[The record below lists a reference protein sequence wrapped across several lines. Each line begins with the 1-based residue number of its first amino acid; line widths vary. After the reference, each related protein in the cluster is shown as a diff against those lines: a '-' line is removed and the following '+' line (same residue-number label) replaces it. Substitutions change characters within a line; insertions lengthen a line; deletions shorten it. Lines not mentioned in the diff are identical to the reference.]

1 MAANKKKRF
10 GVFENG
16 PSSKKRESLIFFYV
30 LNVLTTHTQNDWIV
44 GRRAVNRPTNMAERL
59 APKRQLLY
67 ISSESDECKA
77 TFAWTLLPLQCLFVS
92 IRSFCA
98 YLMPSHWQWQ
108 LSNHLSACLAVALK
122 NVGWSMSSGGQP
134 RGNAPT
140 ASPIFQSF
148 VVSFYFY
155 THLVAQR
162 RKKVDMTGIVVLLLS
177 DRNAPRI
184 HELFSLPVG
193 SKIENLSSFIW

>member
-1 MAANKKKRF
+1 MAANKKRF

-122 NVGWSMSSGGQP
+122 ERGMINVVGW
-134 RGNAPT
+134 T
-140 ASPIFQSF
+140 AERKRSDSFSYLPIVCRQFLFLYASRCTAEEKR
-148 VVSFYFY
+148 S
-155 THLVAQR
+155 TWLA
-162 RKKVDMTGIVVLLLS
+162 L
-177 DRNAPRI
+177 
-184 HELFSLPVG
+184 LFSYSPTG
-193 SKIENLSSFIW
+193 MRPAYMNFSLSPLAQK